1 MYFLMFSG
9 KVLCCPFNMHAV
21 VYELM
26 NGFLIKS
33 ASRCFPAG
41 LSSVT
46 VTGLK
51 PENDYEVK
59 MSAIN
64 GKGEGDSSQSVVFKT
79 EHVRE
84 YHVSLSGAHGSINSS
99 AAWCDGP
106 HTSSPASVKSLAD
119 ANAKIYSLCSWC

>member
-1 MYFLMFSG
+1 MSTSLYGTPIALNVKCISAMFSG
-9 KVLCCPFNMHAV
+9 KVLCCPFNLHAV
-21 VYELM
+21 VYELI

-41 LSSVT
+41 LSTVT

-51 PENDYEVK
+51 PETDYEVK

-64 GKGEGDSSQSVVFKT
+64 GKGEGDSSPSVVFKT

-84 YHVSLSGAHGSINSS
+84 YPASLSLRSTQFHQQQR
-99 AAWCDGP
+99 
-106 HTSSPASVKSLAD
+106 SVA
-119 ANAKIYSLCSWC
+119 